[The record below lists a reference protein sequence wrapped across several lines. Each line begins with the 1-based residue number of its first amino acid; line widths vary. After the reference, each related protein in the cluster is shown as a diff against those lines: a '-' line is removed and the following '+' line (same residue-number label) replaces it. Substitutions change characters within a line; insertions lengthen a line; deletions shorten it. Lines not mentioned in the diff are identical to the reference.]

1 MIQTEDQQTF
11 ISYGELFSRSAQRC
25 LEAERSIRNYMDKV
39 APPYSNAMALIADAE
54 HRLALD
60 LAGYAEKSPDNIVC
74 TRVQFTLDDN
84 TPSDADSLTEALHNV
99 TCVNQQLSEV
109 LVEEADK
116 VSLDTLRDTF
126 EALDLEI
133 EAVNRQI
140 SMIRLTA
147 HDI

>member
-1 MIQTEDQQTF
+1 M
-11 ISYGELFSRSAQRC
+11 
-25 LEAERSIRNYMDKV
+25 
-39 APPYSNAMALIADAE
+39 
-54 HRLALD
+54 
-60 LAGYAEKSPDNIVC
+60 
-74 TRVQFTLDDN
+74 QFTLDDN